1 MLLLLGPH
9 LHYDNILSMNV
20 LDLWIMT
27 SSNPISNIYKF
38 VGTNFVL
45 NLNIIIGF
53 GDFWEKNLLC
63 RNQVTTSYY
72 FH

>member
-1 MLLLLGPH
+1 
-9 LHYDNILSMNV
+9 
-20 LDLWIMT
+20 MT

-53 GDFWEKNLLC
+53 GDFWKKKRPLQKPGNNILLFSLTKNTNTDSDTELALVNS
-63 RNQVTTSYY
+63 R
-72 FH
+72 